1 MEQMKKKA
9 KEVADLLKV
18 LSNENRLLILCEL
31 VKEPMS
37 VNSLLENLAIS
48 QSGISQ
54 HLAIL
59 KSNGIL
65 NYDKKAQT
73 IVYSIKD
80 ERIYKVMQVLKETYC
95 TNTEDDIM
103 NHNDSSI
110 MKGDSQ

>member
-1 MEQMKKKA
+1 MEEMKRKA

-31 VKEPMS
+31 SKEPMS
-37 VNSLLENLAIS
+37 VGALLEKLDIS

-59 KSNGIL
+59 KSNGL
-65 NYDKKAQT
+65 LEYDKKAQT

-95 TNTEDDIM
+95 NNEE
-103 NHNDSSI
+103 
-110 MKGDSQ
+110 

>member
-1 MEQMKKKA
+1 MEAMKEKA

-18 LSNENRLLILCEL
+18 LANENRLLILCEL
-31 VKEPMS
+31 SKEPMS
-37 VNSLLENLAIS
+37 VGALLEKLEIT

-65 NYDKKAQT
+65 DYDKKAQT
-73 IVYSIKD
+73 VVYSIKD

-95 TNTEDDIM
+95 
-103 NHNDSSI
+103 ND
-110 MKGDSQ
+110 KD

>member
-1 MEQMKKKA
+1 MEEMKAKA
-9 KEVADLLKV
+9 KELADLLKV
-18 LSNENRLLILCEL
+18 LANENRLLILCEL
-31 VKEPMS
+31 SKEPMS
-37 VNSLLENLAIS
+37 VGALLENLEIT

-65 NYDKKAQT
+65 DYDKKAQT

-95 TNTEDDIM
+95 SNEEENTHE
-103 NHNDSSI
+103 
-110 MKGDSQ
+110 

>member
-1 MEQMKKKA
+1 MKRKA

-31 VKEPMS
+31 SKEPMS
-37 VNSLLENLAIS
+37 VGALLEKLDIS

-59 KSNGIL
+59 KSNGL
-65 NYDKKAQT
+65 LEYDKKAQT

-95 TNTEDDIM
+95 NNEE
-103 NHNDSSI
+103 
-110 MKGDSQ
+110 